1 MYNIGELQ
9 PHYAFLHR
17 VKFGELP
24 RLPEA
29 TLLAGQP
36 PPPLMGS
43 RCGGAEDSSG
53 FTLRLETLPP
63 PPESATRTNSST
75 STSGTSSSTS
85 GSGSSTSES
94 ATTSESSYDVI
105 VVGAGLVGSAAAR
118 HALAID
124 PTLRVLLLG
133 PAEGNNCGVAANENT
148 DGDVSSSSGNGGG
161 GGGGVNLKAPADTLT
176 AAAPPKEEMK
186 GGKAWHPSAARC
198 HADEGRIT
206 RRLDGDPV
214 WATLA
219 ARSIDR

>member
-9 PHYAFLHR
+9 PHYAFLHQ

-29 TLLAGQP
+29 PLLAGQP
-36 PPPLMGS
+36 PPPFMGS
-43 RCGGAEDSSG
+43 NTGGAEDTSGG
-53 FTLRLETLPP
+53 FTLRLETLPTP
-63 PPESATRTNSST
+63 PPLPPMPEAAAQLNSS
-75 STSGTSSSTS
+75 SSSSSSSKATSS
-85 GSGSSTSES
+85 EP
-94 ATTSESSYDVI
+94 SSYDVI

-118 HALAID
+118 HVVTMD
-124 PTLRVLLLG
+124 PILRVLLIG
-133 PAEGNNCGVAANENT
+133 PAEGNDCGVAAEHDDDSNA
-148 DGDVSSSSGNGGG
+148 GGG
-161 GGGGVNLKAPADTLT
+161 GGSSGSNSNSNSSGSVKSPTEAPGGE
-176 AAAPPKEEMK
+176 AAA
-186 GGKAWHPSAARC
+186 GKKDKTAGAWHPSAARC